1 MCVTEAKV
9 VVGHDVFGWFE
20 VLRSALGKGI
30 AEAVA
35 FVLLAAVGLLLKAVW
50 GRLRWLI
57 DYHRR
62 LRSVSEAV
70 ARETTSTGLREG
82 KGVWLTGPITGAS
95 APGFRD
101 RFDASKVLVVANAK
115 GGVGK
120 TTTVANIGAYLAEC
134 LSKPVL
140 LIDLDYQ
147 GTLSS
152 MTVAGPHWIPPQGLD
167 SRATA
172 LLSGDLDKEEVATT
186 AQSAAGQ
193 PNLRIITAFYD
204 LAQAENRL
212 MIEWLIGDR
221 QTDLRFRLASVLH
234 SQAVRDA
241 FSVVIIDCPPRITT
255 ATVQALAAG
264 THLLIPTVL
273 DDPSAE
279 AVVTFVREVERF
291 KKANICPYIRYIGV
305 AGSMEPP
312 VGSVEG
318 AIKRLGDRLKEIE
331 YANGSIAML
340 PEETFL
346 PRSVHFMNAVSKGGI
361 AYLVMGNAQAER
373 PVKERI
379 AELADLVRKEM
390 RL

>member
-1 MCVTEAKV
+1 M
-9 VVGHDVFGWFE
+9 GHDVFGWFE
-20 VLRSALGKGI
+20 VFRGALGKGI

-35 FVLLAAVGLLLKAVW
+35 FVLLAAVGLILRAIW
-50 GRLRWLI
+50 GRLRSLI

-62 LRSVSEAV
+62 LRRVSEAV
-70 ARETTSTGLREG
+70 AREQTPTGQREG
-82 KGVWLTGPITGAS
+82 QGVWLTGPIQGTSAS
-95 APGFRD
+95 SFRD
-101 RFDASKVLVVANAK
+101 RLDASKVLVVANAK

-120 TTTVANIGAYLAEC
+120 TTTVANIGAYLAET
-134 LSKPVL
+134 LPKPVL
-140 LIDLDYQ
+140 LIDFDYQ

-152 MTVAGPHWIPPQGLD
+152 MTVAGPHWVPPKGSD

-172 LLSGDLDKEEVATT
+172 LLSGDLKEQEVAST

-193 PNLRIITAFYD
+193 PNLRIVTAFYD
-204 LAQAENRL
+204 LAQAENRV

-221 QTDLRFRLASVLH
+221 QDDVRFRLAPLLH

-241 FSVVIIDCPPRITT
+241 FSLVIIDCPPRITT

-273 DDPSAE
+273 DDPSTE

-291 KKANICPYIRYIGV
+291 KKANICPYIKYIGV

-331 YANGSIAML
+331 YANGSIGML
-340 PEETFL
+340 PEDTFL
-346 PRSVHFMNAVSKGGI
+346 RRAAAFMNAVSNGGI
-361 AYLVMGNAQAER
+361 AYIVMGNSQNDKS
-373 PVKERI
+373 VKERI
-379 AELADLVRKEM
+379 ANLANFVRKEM

>member
-1 MCVTEAKV
+1 M
-9 VVGHDVFGWFE
+9 FGWFE
-20 VLRSALGKGI
+20 VLRGALGKGI

-35 FVLLAAVGLLLKAVW
+35 LVLLAAVGLVLRAIW
-50 GRLRWLI
+50 GWLRSLI

-62 LRSVSEAV
+62 LSRVKDAV
-70 ARETTSTGLREG
+70 AREATPTGLREG
-82 KGVWLTGPITGAS
+82 QGVWLTGPIQGTS
-95 APGFRD
+95 AAGFRD

-120 TTTVANIGAYLAEC
+120 TTTVANIGACLAES
-134 LSKPVL
+134 LPKPVL
-140 LIDLDYQ
+140 VIDLDYQ

-152 MTVAGPHWIPPQGLD
+152 MTVAGSHWVPPKGSD

-172 LLSGDLDKEEVATT
+172 LLSGDLKEQEVAST
-186 AQSAAGQ
+186 AQCASGQ
-193 PNLRIITAFYD
+193 SNLRVITAFYD

-212 MIEWLIGDR
+212 MIEWLVGDR
-221 QTDLRFRLASVLH
+221 QSDLRFRLASLLH

-241 FSVVIIDCPPRITT
+241 FSLVIIDCPPRITT

-264 THLLIPTVL
+264 THLLVPTVL

-291 KKANICPYIRYIGV
+291 KKANICPYIKYIGV

-331 YANGSIAML
+331 YAGGGIAML

-346 PRSVHFMNAVSKGGI
+346 PRSVHFMNAVSRGGI
-361 AYLVMGNAQAER
+361 AYTVMGNAQAER

-379 AELADLVRKEM
+379 ANLANFVRKEM
-390 RL
+390 KL